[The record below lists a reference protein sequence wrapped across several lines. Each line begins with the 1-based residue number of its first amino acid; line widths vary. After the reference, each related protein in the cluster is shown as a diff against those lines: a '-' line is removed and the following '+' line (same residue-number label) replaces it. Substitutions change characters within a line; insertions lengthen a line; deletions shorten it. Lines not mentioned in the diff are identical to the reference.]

1 LNKSILYDDVQ
12 KFISNNLEIDVFQLI
27 LKKQLFTKVSNKEI
41 AEQITAKNKSK
52 NKLPSWYNTSGIYF
66 PNKIN
71 IEQTSSE
78 LTAEFKSG
86 IVSGDKMIDCT
97 GGFGVDSFYFSRK
110 FKSVTYIERAE
121 SLCSITKSNSD
132 KLGIINTIHL
142 NEDGLKY
149 AQNINTEFD
158 LLYIDPSRRDLKNK
172 KVHFLNECTPA
183 INYSVIKSLSNFKTI
198 LIKCSPIIDLKKTVN
213 DLEIV
218 KEVYIIGVNNEVKEV
233 LIILNRGDKTKL
245 KINCIDLSD
254 RDNDFIFD
262 YNEINNKENTFTSET
277 QKYLYEPNSMI
288 LKSGAF
294 NLICDRYKVNKLNQN
309 SHLYTSN
316 ELTKFPGRM
325 FEVERTVSYNKK
337 NLKSLNVIKANIT
350 TRNFPIEVKEIRRK
364 NKIKDGGEDYLFF
377 TTNNLG
383 KLIIIKTKKKLIVTP
398 RSS

>member
-1 LNKSILYDDVQ
+1 MNKSILDNDVQ

-52 NKLPSWYNTSGIYF
+52 NKLPSWYNTPGIYF

-71 IEQTSSE
+71 IEQSSSE

-97 GGFGVDSFYFSRK
+97 GGFGVDSYYFSRK

-121 SLCSITKSNSD
+121 SLCSITKLNSD
-132 KLGIINTIHL
+132 KLGIINTIYL
-142 NEDGLKY
+142 NEDGLEY
-149 AQNINTEFD
+149 AQSIKTKFD

-172 KVHFLNECTPA
+172 KVHFLSECTPV
-183 INYSVIKSLSNFKTI
+183 INSSVIKSLSNFKTI
-198 LIKCSPIIDLKKTVN
+198 LIKCSPIIDIKKTVN

-254 RDNDFIFD
+254 RNNDFIFD

-294 NLICDRYKVNKLNQN
+294 NLISDRYKVNKLNPN

-316 ELTKFPGRM
+316 ELTKFPGRV
-325 FEVERTVSYNKK
+325 FEVERTVSYSKK

-377 TTNNLG
+377 TTDNLG
-383 KLIIIKTKKKLIVTP
+383 KLIIIKTKKKLTVTP
-398 RSS
+398 ESS